1 MFARKLSLRVK
12 LEMFSVFTKVLERE
26 IVPLLRRQKGFRDE
40 IVLASPGS
48 RDVLVLSF
56 WETSEDADAYHNSAY
71 RDALT
76 ALAGIIEAGPRIGT
90 PDVLHTTLDEGHAAV
105 SAAGKDTTLCSKRSS

>member
-12 LEMFSVFTKVLERE
+12 LEMFSEFTKVFERE

-56 WETSEDADAYHNSAY
+56 WETSEDADDYHNSAY
-71 RDALT
+71 RDAL
-76 ALAGIIEAGPRIGT
+76 AVLAGMIEPSPRIRT
-90 PDVLHTTLDEGHAAV
+90 PDVLHTTLDEDHAAL
-105 SAAGKDTTLCSKRSS
+105 SAVGKDTTSCSKRSS

>member
-1 MFARKLSLRVK
+1 MLARKLSLRVK
-12 LEMFSVFTKVLERE
+12 LEMFLEFTSVFERE

-71 RDALT
+71 KDALT
-76 ALAGIIEAGPRIGT
+76 LWGSMIEPGPRVGA
-90 PDVLHTTLDEGHAAV
+90 PDILHTTLDESHTTF
-105 SAAGKDTTLCSKRSS
+105 SAGKDTLLCSKRSP